1 MARELEGKTALITG
15 STRGIGAATAKLLA
29 REGATVI
36 VSGRDVHR
44 GADVIAQIETA
55 GGTARFVE
63 ADLTDL
69 SSVRN
74 LASEVGDVDVLIN
87 TGRASSPV
95 PAFAST
101 PSRPA
106 QR

>member
-15 STRGIGAATAKLLA
+15 STRGIGAATAKLFA

-74 LASEVGDVDVLIN
+74 LASGSVSWLDSSIQLSVEEV
-87 TGRASSPV
+87 SSWRSKV
-95 PAFAST
+95 KS
-101 PSRPA
+101 SR
-106 QR
+106 

>member
-15 STRGIGAATAKLLA
+15 STRGIGAATAKLFA
-29 REGATVI
+29 REGANVI

-74 LASEVGDVDVLIN
+74 LASGSVSWLDSSIQLSVEEV
-87 TGRASSPV
+87 SSWRSKV
-95 PAFAST
+95 KS
-101 PSRPA
+101 SR
-106 QR
+106 